1 MCENTAAV
9 DDTKQEIISFKH
21 QLNSVNKPKENYH
34 PYPNIHKA
42 VQHNRADKG
51 WFIKV
56 FDMLVLLQW
65 GVPIPTIDWGVATG
79 W

>member
-51 WFIKV
+51 
-56 FDMLVLLQW
+56 
-65 GVPIPTIDWGVATG
+65 
-79 W
+79 